1 MFLESERPVPS
12 RPNAPLGPSDAAMTS
27 SIQQMRETSPA
38 FRRALLK
45 SEKKRILG
53 VIAFV
58 AFFAVLAIV
67 RIFVLGS
74 AMSRW
79 SLLVAALV
87 IGFELWLL
95 RAVNRVLRS
104 GEDIANSVWNLSTA
118 LESLFPAVG
127 VAFLASTRLPPDYRP
142 LATPWVLAFF
152 PFILLSVL
160 RLSARLCWLSGAFS
174 ALGYVAAAYF
184 AGWRV
189 SPGPD
194 GFTVTQTAVAYFAVV
209 LLVMGGL
216 AGSVAAEIR
225 THVEAA
231 LSEAETQHQLEQV
244 EHELQIARSIQQ
256 SLLPKVRPQ
265 IAGFQVAGWSR
276 TADDTGGDF
285 YDWKRLPDGRW
296 VVFLA
301 DVTGHG
307 IGPAILASVCRAYSR
322 ASLNV
327 RDSLETMLKNINH
340 SFAEDLTPERFATF
354 VAVLCQEGSEQLE
367 LLSAGHGPIFVYS
380 SDDQTFTLLEAQALP
395 LGILPDLWEAVPV
408 KLRMKPGDIVIL
420 ITDGFFEWENGSG
433 EQFGTERLAAVVRR
447 FSDREPEV
455 IIAELYDAVLNF
467 AQGTP
472 QQDDLTAVLIKRSP
486 QGVFRLSSDTP
497 QETVPASPEVG

>member
-1 MFLESERPVPS
+1 MIH
-12 RPNAPLGPSDAAMTS
+12 
-27 SIQQMRETSPA
+27 SIQQKRESSQA
-38 FRRALLK
+38 FGHALLK
-45 SEKKRILG
+45 SEKKRIIG

-58 AFFAVLAIV
+58 SFFAVLAAV

-79 SLLVAALV
+79 SLVVAALV
-87 IGFELWLL
+87 IAFELGLF
-95 RAVNRVLRS
+95 RVVNRGLQS
-104 GEDIANSVWNLSTA
+104 GKDISNSMWYVSSI
-118 LESLFPAVG
+118 LECLFPAVG
-127 VAFLASTRLPPDYRP
+127 VAFLVSNRLLPDYRP

-160 RLSARLCWLSGAFS
+160 RWNPRQCWVCGIVSTF
-174 ALGYVAAAYF
+174 GYLTAAYVV
-184 AGWRV
+184 GWRF

-194 GFTVTQTAVAYFAVV
+194 GFTVTQTAVMYFAFV
-209 LLVMGGL
+209 LLVMGAL
-216 AGSVAAEIR
+216 AAGVAAEIR

-231 LSEAETQHQLEQV
+231 LREAETQHQLKQV

-265 IAGFQVAGWSR
+265 IAGFQIAAWSR

-285 YDWKRLPDGRW
+285 YDWKKLPDGRW
-296 VVFLA
+296 VVVLA

-307 IGPAILASVCRAYSR
+307 IGPAILASVCRAYAR
-322 ASLNV
+322 ATFNV
-327 RDSLETMLKNINH
+327 GDPLETMLKNINQ

-354 VAVLCQEGSEQLE
+354 VAVVCDAGSDQVE

-380 SDDQTFTLLEAQALP
+380 SDNQSFRLMDAQALP
-395 LGILPDLWEAVPV
+395 LGILPHLWDAVPV
-408 KLRMKPGDIVIL
+408 KLSMKPGDIVLL
-420 ITDGFFEWENGSG
+420 ITDGFSEWENSAG
-433 EQFGTERLAAVVRR
+433 EQFGSQRLAAVVRQ
-447 FSDREPEV
+447 FSDREPEEIV
-455 IIAELYDAVLNF
+455 AELYESVLNF

-486 QGVFRLSSDTP
+486 
-497 QETVPASPEVG
+497 

>member
-1 MFLESERPVPS
+1 
-12 RPNAPLGPSDAAMTS
+12 MTG
-27 SIQQMRETSPA
+27 SIQQMREASPA
-38 FRRALLK
+38 FRQALLN
-45 SEKKRILG
+45 SEKRRIFG

-58 AFFAVLAIV
+58 SFFTVLAVV

-79 SLLVAALV
+79 GLVVAVLL
-87 IGFELWLL
+87 IGFELFLF
-95 RAVNRVLRS
+95 RAVNQVLQS
-104 GEDIANSVWNLSTA
+104 GKTISNSAWYFSTV
-118 LESLFPAVG
+118 LESLFPVVG
-127 VAFLASTRLPPDYRP
+127 VVCLASSRLLPDYRP

-160 RLSARLCWLSGAFS
+160 RLSPRHCWVCGNVS
-174 ALGYVAAAYF
+174 ALGYLTAAYLL
-184 AGWRV
+184 GWRF
-189 SPGPD
+189 SPGAV
-194 GFTVTQTAVAYFAVV
+194 GLTVTQTAVIYFALI
-209 LLVMGGL
+209 LLAMGAL
-216 AGSVAAEIR
+216 AGGVAAEIR

-231 LSEAETQHQLEQV
+231 LHEAETQHQLKQV

-296 VVFLA
+296 IIVLA

-322 ASLNV
+322 ASFNV
-327 RDSLETMLKNINH
+327 RDSLETMLKNINQ

-354 VAVLCQEGSEQLE
+354 VAAVCEEGSDQVE
-367 LLSAGHGPIFVYS
+367 LLSAGHGPILVYL
-380 SDDQTFTLLEAQALP
+380 SDNQTFRCLEAQALP

-408 KLRMKPGDIVIL
+408 KLGMKPGDIVIL
-420 ITDGFFEWENGSG
+420 ITDGFLEWENNAG

-447 FSDREPEV
+447 VSHREPEV

-472 QQDDLTAVLIKRSP
+472 QQDDLTAVLIKR
-486 QGVFRLSSDTP
+486 
-497 QETVPASPEVG
+497 